1 MFSVL
6 PEVLS
11 RQVLLHTIQNVV
23 YCYKNT
29 FEYQF
34 EAISFAVCHSQYYWN
49 KFVQIVAKT
58 LKLCNDVES
67 NPGPSKSERDQT
79 QFETFCEAYKKA
91 HSSLFKK
98 EAQKKAICHM

>member
-34 EAISFAVCHSQYYWN
+34 EAISFAVCHSPVLLEQ
-49 KFVQIVAKT
+49 V
-58 LKLCNDVES
+58 
-67 NPGPSKSERDQT
+67 
-79 QFETFCEAYKKA
+79 
-91 HSSLFKK
+91 
-98 EAQKKAICHM
+98 CHV

>member
-1 MFSVL
+1 
-6 PEVLS
+6 
-11 RQVLLHTIQNVV
+11 
-23 YCYKNT
+23 
-29 FEYQF
+29 
-34 EAISFAVCHSQYYWN
+34 
-49 KFVQIVAKT
+49 VAKT

-79 QFETFCEAYKKA
+79 QFEKFCEAYKKA